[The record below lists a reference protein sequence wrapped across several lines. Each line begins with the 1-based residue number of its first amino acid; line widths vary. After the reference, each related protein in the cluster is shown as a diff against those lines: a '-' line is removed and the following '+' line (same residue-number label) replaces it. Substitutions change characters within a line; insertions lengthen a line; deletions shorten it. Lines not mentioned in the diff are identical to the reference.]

1 MHSLATGPGQGCEP
15 PLCIRKGWSSSY
27 KDKSS
32 SLCLGPEV
40 DAGLDSAIA
49 LVGRASQ
56 TGHLTVLIAKGSF
69 QYTDALMVPEMVQ
82 KFLGSL

>member
-1 MHSLATGPGQGCEP
+1 M
-15 PLCIRKGWSSSY
+15 
-27 KDKSS
+27 
-32 SLCLGPEV
+32 

-69 QYTDALMVPEMVQ
+69 QYTDALRALKWFRNFWEAFEGTGEPSTPLIRDSSSVARRSKTNTTGKE
-82 KFLGSL
+82 